1 MYEKHP
7 LAWLWRQNNRV
18 NEGQR
23 FLPDNH
29 SFSCDWKMPEVSK
42 ISKPKAKDT
51 WKKTQNSK
59 VREFFKVGDFLF
71 PCGRQS
77 SF

>member
-29 SFSCDWKMPEVSK
+29 SFSCDWKTPEISK
-42 ISKPKAKDT
+42 ISKPKAKDA
-51 WKKTQNSK
+51 WKKTQQNSK
-59 VREFFKVGDFLF
+59 VREFF
-71 PCGRQS
+71 
-77 SF
+77 